1 MGEKDITERVLEN
14 FNDVFSDIINVLL
27 FDGEDIV
34 DEADLENAVARADYK
49 EDNKTR
55 ELERD
60 VAKFWEKG
68 GVRFS
73 VYGIENQTRP
83 ERDMPLRIIGYDGLS
98 YRQQMNQADVFK
110 AQRFPVVSLVLYYG
124 RRHWNQPTKISE
136 LFATMDERLKPY
148 FHDYGINLFEIAY
161 LSEDTVAK
169 FKSDFRYVADF
180 FVQRRKTGNYIPMP
194 GQVRHL
200 SQLCRLL
207 SVMTDDDSFEKAY
220 LSMEEKGGKGMCDV
234 VDKIKSV
241 GREEGVAQ
249 GMAQGESNKEAEI
262 MLNMYRSS
270 FSLADIA
277 KAVRKPIEAVAER
290 LRAEGAVLEN

>member
-14 FNDVFSDIINVLL
+14 FNDVFSDIINVLI
-27 FDGEDIV
+27 FDGAEVVKED
-34 DEADLENAVARADYK
+34 ALKNAAAKADYK
-49 EDNKTR
+49 EGSRTR

-60 VAKFWEKG
+60 VVKLWETG
-68 GVRFS
+68 GVRFA

-98 YRQQMNQADVFK
+98 YRQQMNQAEAFK
-110 AQRFPVVSLVLYYG
+110 SQRFPVISLVLYYG
-124 RRHWNQPTKISE
+124 RRHWHQPAKLSE
-136 LFATMDERLKPY
+136 LFPPLDERLKPY

-161 LSEDTVAK
+161 LSEEKVAK

-180 FVQRRKTGNYIPMP
+180 FVQRRKTGNYVPMP
-194 GQVRHL
+194 GEVRHL

-207 SVMTDDDSFEKAY
+207 SVMTQDDSFEQAY

-234 VDKIKSV
+234 VDKIKSA
-241 GREEGVAQ
+241 GREE

-262 MLNMYRSS
+262 MLNMYRSA

-290 LRAEGAVLEN
+290 LRAEGAVLDGQV